1 MKKIFFLPIALLLV
15 ISCKNDSTTK
25 PTTTLP
31 TVIIEPDKVQKN
43 CYSCDLDGSKIDLTI
58 EQKGTKANGTLSY
71 ALAEK
76 DGNIGTFEGTIENA
90 VLIAEYTFQS
100 EGMESTRQVAFQF
113 NGSQWIE
120 GYGDMNEDG
129 TQFTDVSKIQ
139 FKSTFPLSSV
149 NCE

>member
-1 MKKIFFLPIALLLV
+1 MKSIFLISISLLLV

-25 PTTTLP
+25 PTTALP
-31 TVIIEPDKVQKN
+31 AVIIEPDKVQKK
-43 CYSCDLDGSKIDLTI
+43 CYACNLDGNKINLTI

-76 DGNIGTFEGTIENA
+76 DSNTGTFEGTIENA
-90 VLIAEYTFQS
+90 VLIAQYTFQS
-100 EGMESTRQVAFQF
+100 EGMQSTRQVAFQF

-120 GYGDMNEDG
+120 GYGDMKEDG
-129 TQFTDVSKIQ
+129 TQFKDVSKIQ
-139 FKSTFPLSSV
+139 FKSIFPLSKV